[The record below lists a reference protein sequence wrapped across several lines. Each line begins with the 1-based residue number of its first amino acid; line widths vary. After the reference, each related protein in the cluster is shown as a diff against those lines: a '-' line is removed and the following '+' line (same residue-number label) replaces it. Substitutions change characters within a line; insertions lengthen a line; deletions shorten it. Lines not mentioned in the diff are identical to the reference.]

1 LSHKEE
7 KISFRTSNFC
17 FLASQVDKFSSCS
30 TREVWNLRFS
40 LQQAM
45 LLLLSLVAI
54 WLGEG
59 EALLEL
65 KNSIVS
71 ANKGLAKWVAKLC
84 THRTMHAKGEER
96 SDYLSAC
103 TFEGKAKKLLS

>member
-1 LSHKEE
+1 M
-7 KISFRTSNFC
+7 
-17 FLASQVDKFSSCS
+17 
-30 TREVWNLRFS
+30 RFS

-45 LLLLSLVAI
+45 LLLLSPVVI

-71 ANKGLAKWVAKLC
+71 ANKGLAKWVATDPFPRNRTGVTC
-84 THRTMHAKGEER
+84 TGDSITAINLLVSVPQAKFQKV
-96 SDYLSAC
+96 C
-103 TFEGKAKKLLS
+103 